1 VSDVFHATGLFS
13 PSQVS
18 LLTTAEETGTLEE
31 ALGQLAQR
39 TREERE
45 NFLKATQ
52 WGGCATAFILAAVA
66 TFFAAV
72 AGWTTVYS
80 EIYKVFES
88 PSWSP

>member
-1 VSDVFHATGLFS
+1 MSDLFRVTGLFS

-18 LLTTAEETGTLEE
+18 LLTTAEEPGTLAK
-31 ALGQLAQR
+31 ALGQLAER
-39 TREERE
+39 TRSERE
-45 NFLKATQ
+45 SFLKVAQ
-52 WGGCATAFILAAVA
+52 RGGCATAFILGAIA

-88 PSWSP
+88 PSWNP